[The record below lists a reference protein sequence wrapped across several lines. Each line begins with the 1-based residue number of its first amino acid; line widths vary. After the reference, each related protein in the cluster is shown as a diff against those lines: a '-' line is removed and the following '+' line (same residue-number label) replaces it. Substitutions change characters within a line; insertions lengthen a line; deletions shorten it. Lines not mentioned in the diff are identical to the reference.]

1 MKLINQYICSVKI
14 PSKHIENAVDQ
25 IASLPGI
32 GRRTA
37 LRLVLQLLNRSQEEI
52 EDFSGAFITMKENV
66 KKCTSCGNVSDIE
79 VCSICSNPNRDESIV
94 CVVEDIRDIL
104 AIEATESYKG
114 VYHVLG
120 GIISPMDGVGPSD
133 LNLEQLIERVGTGT
147 ISEVIFT
154 LSATMEG
161 DTTNFYI
168 YKKLR
173 EFNIEVSTLS
183 RGVAVGSELQYADEI
198 TLSRSLLNRQP
209 FEV

>member
-1 MKLINQYICSVKI
+1 MKI
-14 PSKHIENAVDQ
+14 PSKYIENAVDQ

-37 LRLVLQLLNRSQEEI
+37 LRLVLQLLNRSKEEI
-52 EDFSGAFITMKENV
+52 DDFSQAFQLMKENV
-66 KKCTSCGNVSDIE
+66 VKCSSCGNVSDFE
-79 VCSICSNPNRDESIV
+79 VCSICSNTNRDRSII
-94 CVVEDIRDIL
+94 CVVEDIRDVL
-104 AIEATESYKG
+104 AIEATETYKG

-133 LNLEQLIERVGTGT
+133 LNILSLIDRLESVEVK
-147 ISEVIFT
+147 EVIFA

-168 YKKLR
+168 YRKLKD
-173 EFNIEVSTLS
+173 FNVIISSLS

-198 TLSRSLLNRQP
+198 TLGRSLANRQP
-209 FEV
+209 FSL